1 MPEVNASSTAD
12 IAFLLLI
19 FFLLVS
25 SMDMETGIARVLA
38 PYDAS
43 RQVSQ
48 NNAVKERNV
57 LQVREADARL
67 RSPFV
72 PTPGFISADELNTY
86 IMMDSIKRYDD
97 LHHRG
102 IIY

>member
-1 MPEVNASSTAD
+1 MCIRDWRTSVSGMSLPPVHVDEQ
-12 IAFLLLI
+12 LI
-19 FFLLVS
+19 RKGHFWLIKH
-25 SMDMETGIARVLA
+25 DW
-38 PYDAS
+38 
-43 RQVSQ
+43 
-48 NNAVKERNV
+48 RNV